1 MFAEASRVQAMYIY
15 DCFCEMDFVAII
27 SVRRLWRHA
36 ISVKIPFN
44 RGRCNNILRARRR
57 FSATGLRH
65 KS

>member
-36 ISVKIPFN
+36 INCENSF
-44 RGRCNNILRARRR
+44 
-57 FSATGLRH
+57 
-65 KS
+65 